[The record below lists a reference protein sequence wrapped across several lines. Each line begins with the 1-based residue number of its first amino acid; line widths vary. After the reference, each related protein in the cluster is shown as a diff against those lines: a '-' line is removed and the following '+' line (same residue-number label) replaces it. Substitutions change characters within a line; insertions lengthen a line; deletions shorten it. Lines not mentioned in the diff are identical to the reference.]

1 MALSLSSQAALP
13 TTTVTYPLPFP
24 EHQSTPPLPLHP
36 PATSKWTYLVR
47 SESSSFE
54 FDPSFSPDT
63 YSSIYFPAT
72 DTRLTVTPTISFT
85 PAEPTCDVQCREEQ
99 QRLDDEE

>member
-1 MALSLSSQAALP
+1 
-13 TTTVTYPLPFP
+13 
-24 EHQSTPPLPLHP
+24 P
-36 PATSKWTYLVR
+36 PATSRWTYLVR

-54 FDPSFSPDT
+54 FDPSFSPDI

-99 QRLDDEE
+99 QRLDDEEYDRKLRDYQRRFNRELALTVALPIG